1 MFFFFCLINKFADES
16 MAQKPCGDLFLN
28 TPCFNDVDC
37 KAQCVK
43 KGYNVGICQLEL
55 PPPRKCGCRK
65 IC

>member
-1 MFFFFCLINKFADES
+1 